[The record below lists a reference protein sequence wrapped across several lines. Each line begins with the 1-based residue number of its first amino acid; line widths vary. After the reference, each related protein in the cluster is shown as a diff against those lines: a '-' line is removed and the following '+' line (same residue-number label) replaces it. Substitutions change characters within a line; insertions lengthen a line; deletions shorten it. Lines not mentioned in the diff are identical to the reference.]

1 MAGSLG
7 AGSAP
12 APGSIVAS
20 LPAGPAGGAVPP
32 EYEAYVRRLR
42 ERVQQRLVYPWM
54 AVRRGEQGTVELDV
68 QVGPDGRLTGIDVLE
83 GAGSATL
90 RAAAVQAV
98 RAAGPLPFPDGL
110 PPRALV
116 IRLPVVFRLR

>member
-1 MAGSLG
+1 MAGSP
-7 AGSAP
+7 AASAAP

-20 LPAGPAGGAVPP
+20 LPAGGSGGAVSP

-42 ERVQQRLVYPWM
+42 ERVQRRLVYPRM

-68 QVGPDGRLTGIDVLE
+68 EVGPDGRLAGIVVVE
-83 GAGSATL
+83 GAGPAAL
-90 RAAAVQAV
+90 AAAAVEAV
-98 RAAGPLPFPDGL
+98 RAAGPFPFPDGL